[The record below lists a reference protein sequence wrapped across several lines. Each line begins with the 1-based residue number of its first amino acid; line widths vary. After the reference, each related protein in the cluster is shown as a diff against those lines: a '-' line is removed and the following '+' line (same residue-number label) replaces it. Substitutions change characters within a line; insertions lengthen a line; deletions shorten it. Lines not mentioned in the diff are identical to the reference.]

1 MESVGGIVVFLFKQK
16 TAYEI
21 RLSLVGSEMCIG
33 GGINSE
39 GVYDPENS
47 VAECA
52 CAPMGVMGLLKS
64 SDVLVKSWV
73 SANEAL
79 AAAAVEDER
88 EESRKDPE
96 IFEVE
101 VEADVNQEPPWE
113 HWERIAQDHADS
125 LKPSSVAAV
134 AAPTAEGI
142 VAPQLRDDDNDLVPA
157 MPTVNTLLTN
167 DYNAD
172 FVKVIDNHRVKVA
185 PRRFPFNAL
194 VARPVGKKEI
204 KSNPRDKA
212 AMDKEWNRLKE
223 KNVWNI
229 EVVRDMSDV
238 AAEAKTNK
246 KEIQFGWLFG
256 ICVEKNSELPEKNPA
271 RKFKGR
277 VVFQGNRVVNQ
288 NWDMAVFQYMGN
300 SPATIDASR
309 AADCYGCMLYHNV
322 PIAYAEQVYIQA

>member
-1 MESVGGIVVFLFKQK
+1 M
-16 TAYEI
+16 
-21 RLSLVGSEMCIG
+21 
-33 GGINSE
+33 
-39 GVYDPENS
+39 
-47 VAECA
+47 
-52 CAPMGVMGLLKS
+52 
-64 SDVLVKSWV
+64 
-73 SANEAL
+73 
-79 AAAAVEDER
+79 
-88 EESRKDPE
+88 
-96 IFEVE
+96 
-101 VEADVNQEPPWE
+101 NQEPPWE
-113 HWERIAQDHADS
+113 HWERIAQDHAES
-125 LKPSSVAAV
+125 LKPSSIAAV
-134 AAPTAEGI
+134 AAPNAEGI
-142 VAPQLRDDDNDLVPA
+142 VAPQLRDDDDDLVPA

-167 DYNAD
+167 AHDTD

-204 KSNPRDKA
+204 ESNPKAKA

-229 EVVRDMSDV
+229 EVVRDMSAV

-288 NWDMAVFQYMGN
+288 NWDMAVFQDMGN
-300 SPATIDASR
+300 SPRHDGCIQSR
-309 AADCYGCMLYHNV
+309 
-322 PIAYAEQVYIQA
+322 